1 MSVIWCAEIGSCHK
15 GNRDLAYELIRQ
27 AAQAGATIAKFQ
39 FGWTEDA
46 QLAFGHK
53 PNPVRFVD
61 EWADDLNKWC
71 QYFGV
76 ELMASIWSLEGLE
89 TARRVGMQ
97 HYKIA
102 AQAAGNYKL
111 CEQIYNDGTPV
122 FVSLDRHSPHAEFHK
137 SRVNEPDF
145 IWCKSKYPTYPE
157 DIAVTETYP
166 AMPNRFDDE
175 QAHWFGYSDHT
186 HGIDV
191 CLLAVARGASY
202 IEKHFCLDKT
212 DLTVRDTVF
221 SATPDE
227 FAEMVRIGDGM
238 RRLLDASV

>member
-1 MSVIWCAEIGSCHK
+1 MIWVAEIGSMHK
-15 GNRDLAYELIRQ
+15 GSKDLAYELIRQ

-46 QLAFGHK
+46 QLAMGLK

-76 ELMASIWSLEGLE
+76 ELMASLWSLEGLE

-97 HYKIA
+97 EYKIA
-102 AQAAGNYKL
+102 AQKAGDYDFCDAL
-111 CEQIYNDGTPV
+111 YADGKPTY
-122 FVSLDRHSPHAEFHK
+122 VSLDRHSPYAAYHLLQDK
-137 SRVNEPDF
+137 SIL
-145 IWCKSKYPTYPE
+145 IWCKSKYPTYPQ
-157 DIAVTETYP
+157 DIKATDDYP
-166 AMPNRFDDE
+166 GMPNCGGD
-175 QAHWFGYSDHT
+175 WFGYSDHM
-186 HGIDV
+186 HGIDA
-191 CLLAVARGASY
+191 CLLAVARGAQY

-227 FAEMVRIGDGM
+227 FAEMVRIGNGI
-238 RRLLDASV
+238 RRLLDAQA

>member
-1 MSVIWCAEIGSCHK
+1 MIWCAEIGSMHK
-15 GNRDLAYELIRQ
+15 GNKDLAYELIRQ

-39 FGWTEDA
+39 FGWTEEA
-46 QLAFGHK
+46 QLAAGLK

-76 ELMASIWSLEGLE
+76 ELMASIWSMQGLE
-89 TARRVGMQ
+89 TARRVDMKRL
-97 HYKIA
+97 KIA
-102 AQAAGNYKL
+102 AQKAGDYEL
-111 CEQIYNDGTPV
+111 CTTIYNEGKPV
-122 FVSLDRHSPHAEFHK
+122 FVSLDRHSQYAEFHQT
-137 SRVNEPDF
+137 RVNAPDL

-157 DIAVTETYP
+157 DIRGTNVYP
-166 AMPNRFDDE
+166 SMPKPFGPIWD
-175 QAHWFGYSDHT
+175 GYSDHM
-186 HGIDV
+186 HGIDA
-191 CLLAVARGASY
+191 CLLAVARGAQY

-227 FAEMVRIGDGM
+227 FAEMVRIGNGI
-238 RRLLDASV
+238 RRLLDAQA

>member
-1 MSVIWCAEIGSCHK
+1 MIWVAEIGSMHK
-15 GNRDLAYELIRQ
+15 GSKDLAYELIRQ

-46 QLAFGHK
+46 QLAMGLK

-89 TARRVGMQ
+89 TAKRVGMKR
-97 HYKIA
+97 YKIA
-102 AQAAGNYKL
+102 AQMAGNY
-111 CEQIYNDGTPV
+111 EMSWAIYSDDKPT
-122 FVSLDRHSPHAEFHK
+122 FVSLDRHSPHAKYHQPK
-137 SRVNEPDF
+137 YNARL
-145 IWCKSKYPTYPE
+145 IWCKSKYPTYPQDIESTDEYPGMPKQFE
-157 DIAVTETYP
+157 DWTGK
-166 AMPNRFDDE
+166 
-175 QAHWFGYSDHT
+175 WFGYSDHM
-186 HGIDV
+186 HGIDA
-191 CLLAVARGASY
+191 CLLAVARGAQY

-227 FAEMVRIGDGM
+227 FAEMVRIGNGI
-238 RRLLDASV
+238 RRLLDAQA

>member
-1 MSVIWCAEIGSCHK
+1 MIWVAEIGSMHK
-15 GNRDLAYELIRQ
+15 GNKDLAYELIRQ

-46 QLAFGHK
+46 QLAMGLK

-89 TARRVGMQ
+89 TARRVEMKR
-97 HYKIA
+97 YKIA
-102 AQAAGNYKL
+102 AQKAGDYAL
-111 CEQIYNDGTPV
+111 CDAIYDDTPNEV
-122 FVSLDRHSPHAEFHK
+122 FVSLDRHSPYANYHK
-137 SRVNEPDF
+137 KRFGSL
-145 IWCKSKYPTYPE
+145 IYCKSKYPTYPK
-157 DIAVTETYP
+157 DISETIDYP
-166 AMPNRFDDE
+166 GMPKEFDDITVGN
-175 QAHWFGYSDHT
+175 WTGYSDHM
-186 HGIDV
+186 HGIEP
-191 CLLAVARGASY
+191 CLLAVARGAQY

-227 FAEMVRIGDGM
+227 FAEMVRIGNGI
-238 RRLLDASV
+238 RRLLDAQA

>member
-1 MSVIWCAEIGSCHK
+1 MIWCAEIGSMHK
-15 GNRDLAYELIRQ
+15 GNKDLAYELIRQ

-39 FGWTEDA
+39 FGWTEEA
-46 QLAFGHK
+46 QLKMGLK

-97 HYKIA
+97 EYKIA
-102 AQAAGNYKL
+102 AQAAGNYEL
-111 CEQIYNDGTPV
+111 CDAIYADGKPTY
-122 FVSLDRHSPHAEFHK
+122 VSLDRHSPNAKYHLSQAK
-137 SRVNEPDF
+137 SIL

-157 DIAVTETYP
+157 DIKATDDYP
-166 AMPNRFDDE
+166 GMPHFNGD
-175 QAHWFGYSDHT
+175 WLGYSDHM
-186 HGIDV
+186 HGIEA
-191 CLLAVARGASY
+191 CLFAVSRRAQY
-202 IEKHFCLDKT
+202 IEKHFTLAKD
-212 DLTVRDTVF
+212 DLGVRDTVF

-227 FAEMVRIGDGM
+227 FAEMVRIGNGI
-238 RRLLDASV
+238 RRLLDAQA